1 MGRVAVTFRRILS
14 AVTAFYFRYI
24 AERKTCTLMNKT
36 WIWSLTVALAGF
48 LFGFDTVVISGAN
61 APIKELWQ
69 TSAWFHGVFIM
80 SMALW
85 GTVLGS
91 LAGGI
96 PTKRIGRKNTL
107 IWVGVL
113 YLVSALGS
121 GLASDPY
128 MFSFFRFLGGVGVGA
143 STVAAPTYISE
154 ISTAKNRGRLVAM
167 YQFNIVFGILIA
179 FISNFLL
186 DGFNGT
192 NDWRWMLGIEAIPAA
207 LYCLLIFGVPNSP
220 RWLAVTKGNDAQAL
234 QTLELLLNDSNAA
247 KKELAEIK
255 RHTNTT
261 SVQDN
266 VFNGKFKKPLQLAF
280 LLAFFNQLSGIN
292 FILYYAPVIL
302 ENAGFASS
310 DSLLSSISI
319 GGTNLLF
326 TFIGLYL
333 IDKMGRKSLMY
344 IGSIGYILSLLMVAY
359 GFKTGASAG
368 FNLFFILTFIA
379 SHAVGQGAVIWVFIS
394 EIFPNSVRAAGQAWG
409 TGTHWVFAALIT
421 MLGEVVIDAFPGW
434 TIFAFFAAFMLLQ
447 LLFTHFMMPET
458 KGVSLEELQ
467 DRLSSEDA

>member
-1 MGRVAVTFRRILS
+1 
-14 AVTAFYFRYI
+14 
-24 AERKTCTLMNKT
+24 MNKL
-36 WIWSLTVALAGF
+36 WNWSLTVALAGF

-121 GLASDPY
+121 GLATDPY

-154 ISTAKNRGRLVAM
+154 ISTAKSRGRLVAL
-167 YQFNIVFGILIA
+167 YQFNIVFGILVA
-179 FISNFLL
+179 FISNYLL
-186 DGFNGT
+186 DGVGGS
-192 NDWRWMLGIEAIPAA
+192 NDWRWMLGVEALPAA
-207 LYCLLIFGVPNSP
+207 LYCLLILGVPNSP
-220 RWLAVTKGNDAQAL
+220 RWLIVERGDATGAL
-234 QTLELLLNDSNAA
+234 QTLQLLHGDEASAKEELDTIKAHQS
-247 KKELAEIK
+247 KEEA
-255 RHTNTT
+255 
-261 SVQDN
+261 SGN
-266 VFNGKFKKPLQLAF
+266 VFSGKYKKSLLLAF

-310 DSLLSSISI
+310 DSLLSSIAI
-319 GGTNLLF
+319 GGTNLAF
-326 TFIGLYL
+326 TFVGLYL
-333 IDKMGRKSLMY
+333 IDRMGRKSLMY
-344 IGSIGYILSLLMVAY
+344 IGSVGYIISLAMVAY
-359 GFKTGASAG
+359 GFKTEASAG

-421 MLGEVVIDAFPGW
+421 MLGEVVIEAFPGW
-434 TIFAFFAAFMLLQ
+434 TVFAFFAAFMVLQ

-467 DRLSSEDA
+467 DQLTSKDA

>member
-1 MGRVAVTFRRILS
+1 
-14 AVTAFYFRYI
+14 
-24 AERKTCTLMNKT
+24 MNKL
-36 WIWSLTVALAGF
+36 WNWSLTVALAGF

-121 GLASDPY
+121 GLATDPY

-154 ISTAKNRGRLVAM
+154 ISTAKSRGRLVAL

-179 FISNFLL
+179 FISNYLL
-186 DGFNGT
+186 DGVGGS
-192 NDWRWMLGIEAIPAA
+192 NDWRWMLGVEALPAA
-207 LYCLLIFGVPNSP
+207 LYCLLILGVPNSP
-220 RWLAVTKGNDAQAL
+220 RWLMVERGDASGAL
-234 QTLELLLNDSNAA
+234 QTLQLLHDDEGSAKAELDT
-247 KKELAEIK
+247 IK
-255 RHTNTT
+255 AHQ
-261 SVQDN
+261 SEEEASAN
-266 VFNGKFKKPLQLAF
+266 VFSGKYNKSLLLAF

-310 DSLLSSISI
+310 DSLLSSIAI
-319 GGTNLLF
+319 GGTNLIF
-326 TFIGLYL
+326 TFVGLYL
-333 IDKMGRKSLMY
+333 IDRMGRKSLMY
-344 IGSIGYILSLLMVAY
+344 IGSVGYIISLAMVAY
-359 GFKTGASAG
+359 GFKTEAAAG

-421 MLGEVVIDAFPGW
+421 MLGEVVIEAFPGW
-434 TIFAFFAAFMLLQ
+434 TVFAFFAAFMVLQ

-467 DRLSSEDA
+467 DQLTSKDA